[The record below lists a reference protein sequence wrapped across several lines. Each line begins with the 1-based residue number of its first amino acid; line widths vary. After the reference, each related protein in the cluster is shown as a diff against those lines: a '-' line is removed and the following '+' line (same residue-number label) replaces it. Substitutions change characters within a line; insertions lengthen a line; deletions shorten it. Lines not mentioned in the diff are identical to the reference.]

1 MTLSVSGRTPGRV
14 VDKVNLARLKTR
26 SHASWVHGLY
36 QVERTEFWHQRV
48 MLQAKEDEDEEQM
61 GATGAARMV
70 SGW

>member
-1 MTLSVSGRTPGRV
+1 M

-26 SHASWVHGLY
+26 FWVHGLY